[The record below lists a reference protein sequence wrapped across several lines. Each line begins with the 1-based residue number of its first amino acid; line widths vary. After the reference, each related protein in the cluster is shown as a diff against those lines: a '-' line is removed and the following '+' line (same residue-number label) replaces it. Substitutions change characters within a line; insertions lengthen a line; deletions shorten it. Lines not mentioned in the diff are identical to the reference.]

1 MKKMKFYGSTTVGER
16 GQIVLPISLRRELDI
31 NKGDTLVV
39 IGNPHMNNI
48 TLVNQE
54 TMEQYLGF
62 LSDNIT
68 EIRSKIKKK

>member
-16 GQIVLPISLRRELDI
+16 GQIVLPITLRRELDI

-39 IGNPHMNNI
+39 IGNPHMHNI